1 MNLQPSLPATSHPFN
16 HLSSIHRFTQPSSY
30 TCPAG
35 WSSCYPA
42 CTSPAVSS
50 PDPHLSGRQGGP
62 VPSVPPCFYLSL
74 FSLSLSRSLALSL
87 SLSPCLRTE
96 QRGRMAL
103 NNNTLKYVNMS
114 VSRYEPTLAHTH
126 TQKHRHSHNQYHCEN
141 AVSLHKHTLRSHTHT
156 PKSLYFNT
164 QPPHTH
170 THTHT
175 SYKNISLKEKSCVT
189 FSFSTHSTCKTHV
202 THTIKSHVYISCRT
216 SIKLSG
222 CSKLQF
228 ITDNYRVIIG

>member
-1 MNLQPSLPATSHPFN
+1 MLTCQCRAMNRHSHTHTHKN
-16 HLSSIHRFTQPSSY
+16 IGIHTINI
-30 TCPAG
+30 T
-35 WSSCYPA
+35 
-42 CTSPAVSS
+42 VKM
-50 PDPHLSGRQGGP
+50 
-62 VPSVPPCFYLSL
+62 L
-74 FSLSLSRSLALSL
+74 F
-87 SLSPCLRTE
+87 PYI
-96 QRGRMAL
+96 
-103 NNNTLKYVNMS
+103 NTLS
-114 VSRYEPTLAHTH
+114 AHTH
-126 TQKHRHSHNQYHCEN
+126 TLLNLFFLTHN
-141 AVSLHKHTLRSHTHT
+141 
-156 PKSLYFNT
+156 
-164 QPPHTH
+164 PPPH